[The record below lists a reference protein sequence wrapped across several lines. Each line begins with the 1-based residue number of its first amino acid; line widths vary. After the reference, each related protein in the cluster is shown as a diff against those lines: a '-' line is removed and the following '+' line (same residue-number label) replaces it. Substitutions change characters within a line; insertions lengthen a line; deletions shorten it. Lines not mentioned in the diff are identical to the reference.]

1 MFCHYIENMSNLNDQ
16 DKADKESKEEETK
29 KEESIENKLKSTED
43 KLLRSLA
50 ELENQRNRFQKEI
63 KEAIVVNLNSK
74 KVHQTLLLIILK
86 LKVFTEYE
94 FKTTLP

>member
-63 KEAIVVNLNSK
+63 KD
-74 KVHQTLLLIILK
+74 LL
-86 LKVFTEYE
+86 
-94 FKTTLP
+94 